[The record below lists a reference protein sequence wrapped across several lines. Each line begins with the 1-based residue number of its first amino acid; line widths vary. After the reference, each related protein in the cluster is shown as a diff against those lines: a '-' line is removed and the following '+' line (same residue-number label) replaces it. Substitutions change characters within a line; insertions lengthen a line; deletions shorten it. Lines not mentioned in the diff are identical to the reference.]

1 MIVFQSSVNRDEYD
15 SAICYLKKSPT
26 ATRIILFHEQSDVKI
41 HVAQS
46 LAGTSP
52 FDNEYRSEKNHG
64 ITEHHISW
72 NPFSGL
78 EGPSG
83 VLSPAIAH
91 AHELVHAYLHI
102 IKHTITE
109 KARMEKKQSIE
120 EAYIIVNYENKMAN
134 ELGEPIRKN
143 DQKYFRVEVQNPIPP
158 MIVVKHSMEKL

>member
-1 MIVFQSSVNRDEYD
+1 MSNLI
-15 SAICYLKKSPT
+15 
-26 ATRIILFHEQSDVKI
+26 
-41 HVAQS
+41 

-64 ITEHHISW
+64 IT
-72 NPFSGL
+72 
-78 EGPSG
+78 SG